1 MIDQGFVGNISQ
13 EDLNEKGKRKLHHYV
28 PIWFQRGFT
37 DDDGLLWTADKNHGE
52 PQRISPKMLFA
63 ENRLNQVRDPDTSD
77 GHPRVMLD
85 GEDAF
90 AELDGDFSRT
100 VRSVLERTAAAAAAR
115 HTTVDMDRETRHCL
129 QQFVVMQFL
138 RNHGKWMQKYV
149 AAGEPEHLVKAAT
162 INTVLGLHNEPDQPI
177 TSTLDSCYLQM
188 AIAPGKGTLILG
200 DEPVCLTVHD
210 YYNNKT
216 RPQAGHGWVGIP
228 LDRRTFVRWGR
239 NVVHR
244 RDKAPLLT
252 LPTRELKDIN
262 RTILEQS
269 NRIAG
274 PDRHVI
280 HALLK
285 AHRARHRVGVMTR
298 AAL

>member
-1 MIDQGFVGNISQ
+1 
-13 EDLNEKGKRKLHHYV
+13 
-28 PIWFQRGFT
+28 
-37 DDDGLLWTADKNHGE
+37 
-52 PQRISPKMLFA
+52 
-63 ENRLNQVRDPDTSD
+63 
-77 GHPRVMLD
+77 MLD

-188 AIAPGKGTLILG
+188 AIAPGKGTLIL
-200 DEPVCLTVHD
+200 ETSP
-210 YYNNKT
+210 Y
-216 RPQAGHGWVGIP
+216 A
-228 LDRRTFVRWGR
+228 
-239 NVVHR
+239 
-244 RDKAPLLT
+244 
-252 LPTRELKDIN
+252 
-262 RTILEQS
+262 
-269 NRIAG
+269 
-274 PDRHVI
+274 
-280 HALLK
+280 
-285 AHRARHRVGVMTR
+285 
-298 AAL
+298 